1 MLTPFIA
8 LRSLLPL
15 RRALALEKAVEET
28 PEELLARE
36 STEVNRFVGGALAEL
51 QRTVVELGGKVKR
64 VREWGREGE
73 ERAAVGVVRVSDAAC
88 CSCIACLV
96 LTHCPHTQL
105 PFRSD
110 PSIPSSWPSK
120 AVSTPATAPV
130 RPVRALEGARSP
142 QGR

>member
-1 MLTPFIA
+1 M
-8 LRSLLPL
+8 LPL

-64 VREWGREGE
+64 VRERGREGE

-96 LTHCPHTQL
+96 LTHCPHTT
-105 PFRSD
+105 PFQVRSLD
-110 PSIPSSWPSK
+110 SK
-120 AVSTPATAPV
+120 FMAFEGSVNASDSASAAGAGIGGSAVA
-130 RPVRALEGARSP
+130 ARTVAEI
-142 QGR
+142 